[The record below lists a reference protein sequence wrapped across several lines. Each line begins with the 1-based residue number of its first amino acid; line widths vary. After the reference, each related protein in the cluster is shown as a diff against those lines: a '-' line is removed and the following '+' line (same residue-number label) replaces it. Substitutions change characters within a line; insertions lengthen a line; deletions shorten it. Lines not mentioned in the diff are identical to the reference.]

1 MRSVPKYLSDHN
13 RNFSM
18 KFMKIKGNL
27 GIVYNLDFKFVSSKT
42 RWFRDITNGHINSDI
57 NAQIIYSV
65 DKNHSFQYRE
75 LWKEIR
81 IIIGQLG

>member
-27 GIVYNLDFKFVSSKT
+27 GIVYNLDFKFVSSET
-42 RWFRDITNGHINSDI
+42 RWFRDITNSHINSDI